1 MLAVRRA
8 RLPEERPHIDAIHD
22 ACFEATHRAL
32 IATSEGHAT
41 PWFQLEG
48 TCFVAEQSGSRGPII
63 SGFIYVVTTEAE
75 VGESL
80 SSEEEPPL
88 PRVDDLFVH
97 PDAQGQGIG
106 SRLISRAE
114 DFVRERAT

>member
-1 MLAVRRA
+1 MLTVRRA

-41 PWFQLEG
+41 PWFQPEG
-48 TCFVAEQSGSRGPII
+48 TCFVAEQSGSRGPSILC
-63 SGFIYVVTTEAE
+63 GFIYVVTTEAE

-97 PDAQGQGIG
+97 PDAQG
-106 SRLISRAE
+106 
-114 DFVRERAT
+114 